1 MTKEGFGGRAVR
13 MWFRRARLLALAFAG
28 AAIALALAGRTSA
41 PVGPFDATFSVRP
54 SWGGETTVLLAPL
67 GRIRLDTH
75 DAPVGLVL
83 RVDELRLE
91 EAERYAQ
98 DPSLLADVGD
108 DLSADVRGALRGLL
122 LRCLLAGALGGLA
135 GALLARV
142 GWRSGVAGAALG
154 GVLVAGT
161 GVAAGLTYAEESIA
175 EPQYTG
181 LLSIAPTAV
190 GDARS
195 IVENF
200 GRYRVQLA
208 ELVGN
213 VATLYQAA
221 QGLPDLDPGEE
232 TVRVLHV
239 SDVHLNPQAFDVMRQ
254 LAEQF
259 ELHAVLD
266 TGDITDWGSEPEEA
280 LLGEIPTLD
289 VPYVWVRG
297 NHDSMA
303 TQAAVAAQPNAIVL
317 DGGAAVEVAGLRLW
331 GIGDPRY
338 TPDKDQPTGGAV
350 EKEAAEAF
358 APEVDE
364 QVEAASEPVD
374 LDVVLV
380 HDARAAA
387 DLDGDVPLVLSGH
400 THRAREG
407 RIGRTTRLLVEGST
421 GGGGLRGLQ
430 GEEPTPLACSVLY
443 FDPSSG
449 ELVAYDRITVRGLGE
464 AGVTIERHI
473 ARPLTGTTTTTTIGT
488 TTTSTTPTTA
498 AP

>member
-1 MTKEGFGGRAVR
+1 MNVL
-13 MWFRRARLLALAFAG
+13 RRARIVAG
-28 AAIALALAGRTSA
+28 ALVGAMVVLALAGRTSA
-41 PVGPFDATFSVRP
+41 PVGPFDATLSVRP

-83 RVDELRLE
+83 RVDELRLA
-91 EAERYAQ
+91 EAERYAE
-98 DPSLLADVGD
+98 DPSLLAGVGD
-108 DLSADVRGALRGLL
+108 DLSDDVRSAVRALL
-122 LRCLLAGALGGLA
+122 LRCLLAGAGGGVV
-135 GALLARV
+135 GALIGRSRRPSWRTPLV
-142 GWRSGVAGAALG
+142 GVVVG

-161 GVAAGLTYAEESIA
+161 AGAAAATFRDEAIS

-181 LLSIAPTAV
+181 LLTIAPTAV

-221 QGLPDLDPGEE
+221 QGLPDLEPGEE

-239 SDVHLNPQAFDVMRQ
+239 SDVHLNPQAFDVMR
-254 LAEQF
+254 LLVDQF
-259 ELHAVLD
+259 DLDAVLD
-266 TGDITDWGSEPEEA
+266 TGDITDWGSEPEA
-280 LLGEIPTLD
+280 AFLAEIATLD

-303 TQAAVAAQPNAIVL
+303 TQAAVAAQPNAVVL
-317 DGGAAVEVAGLRLW
+317 DGGEAVDVRGLQLW

-338 TPDKDQPTGGAV
+338 TPDKDQPTGGEV
-350 EKEAAEAF
+350 EQEAAEAF
-358 APEVDE
+358 APEVDGLL
-364 QVEAASEPVD
+364 PDDVD
-374 LDVVLV
+374 VALV
-380 HDARAAA
+380 HDARAAGE
-387 DLDGDVPLVLSGH
+387 LGGDVALVLSGH

-407 RIGRTTRLLVEGST
+407 RIGRATRLLVEGST

-430 GEEPTPLACSVLY
+430 GEEPTPLASSVLY
-443 FDPSSG
+443 FSPESG
-449 ELVAYDRITVRGLGE
+449 ALLAYDRVTVRGLGQ
-464 AGVTIERHI
+464 AGVTIERHVVL
-473 ARPLTGTTTTTTIGT
+473 PLDAQSG
-488 TTTSTTPTTA
+488 
-498 AP
+498 